1 MTMKEWI
8 KELDGFLTMTH
19 KKILEGAVIDK
30 PKLFNLRRIK
40 LMKKI
45 NKLLIVLLFTILLIL
60 ILQTKSNANTVNKI
74 DMDVYIDNYG
84 NASIT
89 EVWNASLTKGTEGYR
104 AYTKLGN
111 SSISNFSVSDDSGRT
126 YETLSNWKTS
136 SSFNDKAY
144 KCGINHTSN
153 GVELCWGISEYGNR
167 KYTLKYE
174 ISDFVTQYTDTQGIY
189 FNFLNIDQAVGKA
202 TISIHS
208 DTQFSLDN
216 ARIWAFGNDGSI
228 NFVEGCIVLDSGGRL
243 SSNQYM
249 VALVRFQ
256 SNIFTTSNTSNKSFD
271 DIYDS
276 AFSDVTDSDYI
287 ENQSDATY
295 DEKKAR
301 KRMGIKELIV
311 YLIRLPFRIVIS
323 PLSWIIV
330 LVILRK
336 VKGKTWFWGSGK
348 ASGQLYFGQDGN
360 VLPNDSQIE
369 YWREVPCN
377 KDLVK
382 AYWVCYEYSVVP
394 KSTLQEG
401 IIGAILLKWIKN
413 GYITVSKTKKGLFS
427 FKDNNYAINFTKM
440 TQGDNEIEN
449 ELFKMLVTAS
459 GTNKILEAKEF
470 SKWSKKHYSEVNYW
484 LRNIEYEA
492 EEYLEQQGLI
502 TTRTEVTEAMFGR
515 TKTITIKD
523 VSLQL
528 REEAI
533 RMKGFKKY
541 LLDYSMISQREHIE
555 VHLWEEYLI
564 FAQLLG
570 IADKVEE
577 QFSKL
582 YPNFNQETLLN
593 TEMTTIAIR
602 NMAKICYDEVKYSNY
617 SGSSSSSGGGGSSYS
632 SGGSSS
638 GGSSGGGFR

>member
-1 MTMKEWI
+1 
-8 KELDGFLTMTH
+8 
-19 KKILEGAVIDK
+19 
-30 PKLFNLRRIK
+30 
-40 LMKKI
+40 MKKI
-45 NKLLIVLLFTILLIL
+45 NKLLIVSLFTILLIL
-60 ILQTKSNANTVNKI
+60 ILQTQSNANTINKI
-74 DMDVYIDNYG
+74 DMDVYIDNNG

-89 EVWNASLTKGTEGYR
+89 EVWDSSLTQGTEGYR
-104 AYTKLGN
+104 SYTELGN
-111 SSISNFSVSDDSGRT
+111 STISNFSVSDDSGRT
-126 YETLSNWKTS
+126 YETTS
-136 SSFNDKAY
+136 YWRTSASFDEKAY
-144 KCGINHTSN
+144 KCGINYISN
-153 GVELCWGISEYGNR
+153 GVELCWGISEYGSR
-167 KYTLKYE
+167 KYTLKYD
-174 ISDFVTQYTDTQGIY
+174 ISNFVTQYTDTQGIY
-189 FNFLNIDQAVGKA
+189 FNFLNIDQVVGEA
-202 TISIHS
+202 IISIHS
-208 DTQFSLDN
+208 NTPFSLDN

-228 NFVEGCIVLDSGGRL
+228 NFVEGCIALDSGGRL
-243 SSNQYM
+243 SSSQYM

-276 AFSDVTDSDYI
+276 AFSDVTDSDYV
-287 ENQSDATY
+287 ENQNISDGI
-295 DEKKAR
+295 DKEKPAK
-301 KRMGIKELIV
+301 KRIGIKELII

-323 PLSWIIV
+323 PLSWIIG

-348 ASGQLYFGQDGN
+348 ASGQLNFGQDGN

-413 GYITVSKTKKGLFS
+413 EYITVSKTKKGLFS
-427 FKDNNYAINFTKM
+427 FKDNNYAIDFTKM

-470 SKWSKKHYSEVNYW
+470 SKWSKKHYNEVNYW
-484 LRNIEYEA
+484 FRNIYYKA
-492 EEYLEQQGLI
+492 KDHLEQQGLI
-502 TTRTEVTEAMFGR
+502 TTRTEETEAMFGR

-523 VSLQL
+523 VSPQL

-533 RMKGFKKY
+533 RMKGLKKY
-541 LLDYSMISQREHIE
+541 LLDYSMIPQREHIE

-602 NMAKICYDEVKYSNY
+602 NMAKICYEGVQYGESSSSHDY
-617 SGSSSSSGGGGSSYS
+617 SGSSTSSGGGGSSYS

>member
-1 MTMKEWI
+1 MT
-8 KELDGFLTMTH
+8 
-19 KKILEGAVIDK
+19 KI
-30 PKLFNLRRIK
+30 R
-40 LMKKI
+40 
-45 NKLLIVLLFTILLIL
+45 KLLIPLLFTILSIL
-60 ILQTKSNANTVNKI
+60 ILQTKSNANSINKI
-74 DMDVYIDNYG
+74 DMDVYLDNYG

-89 EVWNASLTKGTEGYR
+89 EVWDASLTQGTEGYR
-104 AYTKLGN
+104 PYSKLGN

-126 YETLSNWKTS
+126 YETTS
-136 SSFNDKAY
+136 YWRTSASFDEKAY
-144 KCGINHTSN
+144 KCGINNISN
-153 GVELCWGISEYGNR
+153 GVELCWGISEYGSR
-167 KYTLKYE
+167 TYTLKYE
-174 ISDFVTQYTDTQGIY
+174 ISNFVTQYTDTQGIY
-189 FNFLNIDQAVGKA
+189 FNFLNIDQVIGEA
-202 TISIHS
+202 TVSIHA
-208 DTQFSLDN
+208 DTPFSLDN

-243 SSNQYM
+243 SSSQYM

-287 ENQSDATY
+287 ENQNISDGIYSERPA
-295 DEKKAR
+295 KKG
-301 KRMGIKELIV
+301 MGIKELIV
-311 YLIRLPFRIVIS
+311 YLISLPFRIIFN
-323 PLSWIIV
+323 PLSWIIG

-348 ASGQLYFGQDGN
+348 GSGQLNFGQYGK
-360 VLPNDSQIE
+360 VLPDDSQIE
-369 YWREVPCN
+369 YWREVPCD

-394 KSTLQEG
+394 ESTLQEG

-413 GYITVSKTKKGLFS
+413 EYITVSKTKKGLFS
-427 FKDNNYAINFTKM
+427 FKDNNYAIDFTKM

-449 ELFKMLVTAS
+449 ELFEMLVKAS

-484 LRNIEYEA
+484 FSNIRYKA
-492 EEYLEQQGLI
+492 KDHLEQQGLI
-502 TTRTEVTEAMFGR
+502 TTRTEETEAMFGR

-523 VSLQL
+523 VSPQL

-533 RMKGFKKY
+533 RMKGLKKY
-541 LLDYSMISQREHIE
+541 LLDYSMIPQREYIE

-602 NMAKICYDEVKYSNY
+602 NMAKICYDGVQYGESLASRDY
-617 SGSSSSSGGGGSSYS
+617 SGSSTSSGGGGSSYS
-632 SGGSSS
+632 SGGGSS